1 MITDIF
7 KPGCRKLC
15 VFNMK
20 GDYFVKVLLSA
31 LLLLLFA
38 FEPSASGKK
47 LSDPVLS
54 KRMELYHKIEAVT
67 QIPWYALA
75 AVDQYEENVRSNRK
89 DLPEKAGIISIYIPD
104 DIWSGLKTRIRKT
117 MRR

>member
-1 MITDIF
+1 
-7 KPGCRKLC
+7 
-15 VFNMK
+15 MK
-20 GDYFVKVLLSA
+20 VVLSA

-38 FEPSASGKK
+38 FEPYASGKE

-54 KRMELYHKIEAVT
+54 KRMELYHKVEAVT

-89 DLPEKAGIISIYIPD
+89 DLPEKRESSASMYRMR
-104 DIWSGLKTRIRKT
+104 SGADQKTRIRKT